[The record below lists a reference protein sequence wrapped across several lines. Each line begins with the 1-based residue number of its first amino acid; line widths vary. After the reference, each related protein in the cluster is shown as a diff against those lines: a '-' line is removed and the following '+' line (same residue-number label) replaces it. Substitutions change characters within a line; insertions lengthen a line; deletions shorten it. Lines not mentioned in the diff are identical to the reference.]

1 MPGGCT
7 QEMLNACGATGTLTP
22 TAWNLMQTT
31 RPSSWLYGG
40 GAESI
45 GDPSVSNVQGVARFW
60 DKDGRNVME
69 DPDLTPTETIMPM

>member
-1 MPGGCT
+1 MEVRRLYQQRAPNIPLMPGGCT

-45 GDPSVSNVQGVARFW
+45 PNPARI
-60 DKDGRNVME
+60 RMLRE
-69 DPDLTPTETIMPM
+69 